1 MNELSSAEKVQ
12 LSGLLSK
19 VRDSI
24 KENAVVCER
33 QAEAKL

>member
-1 MNELSSAEKVQ
+1 MNELSSAEKIQ
-12 LSGLLSK
+12 LIGLLTK
-19 VRDSI
+19 VRASI